1 MKNYALIRKT
11 DFVDDGNNVT
21 KSDAKS
27 DAICAADAKSDAE
40 SASMV
45 EQKPHEKSTV
55 KNVESSQCFKVGAKG
70 LEPLTP
76 SV

>member
-1 MKNYALIRKT
+1 MAAEDTSRKSEI
-11 DFVDDGNNVT
+11 FARQYLKV
-21 KSDAKS
+21 DAKS
-27 DAICAADAKSDAE
+27 DAALARKE
-40 SASMV
+40 K
-45 EQKPHEKSTV
+45 QKPYEKSTV